1 LYSQL
6 LDAKIGTYTI
16 LKVHMVLH
24 SALRQAVRMGT
35 IGRNPASFV
44 QTPQQPVKEMS
55 ILDESQVSR
64 FLVSTKSHRWE
75 ALFHLAVVTGARQ
88 MELLGLKWSDLDWVR
103 QTLKIERQLNRPD
116 GEGVKF
122 LAPKT
127 RFGRRTIALGRKTIE
142 ILHKHYERQQA
153 ERQTAGNAWQE
164 NGLIFTTGKGTPIHH
179 CNLVRDFKKLLKDA
193 GLPDIRFHDLRHT
206 NTSLQLNQGIPVIT
220 VSRRLGHAKASITLD
235 IYGHLIASLQEDV
248 ADMIDELVTPIP
260 VSARVV
266 DA

>member
-1 LYSQL
+1 
-6 LDAKIGTYTI
+6 
-16 LKVHMVLH
+16 MVLH

-55 ILDESQVSR
+55 TLDESQVSR

-75 ALFHLAVVTGARQ
+75 AVFSSSSSHWRQ
-88 MELLGLKWSDLDWVR
+88 TNGTAWPEVDDPDWVR

-116 GEGVKF
+116 GEGMNF
-122 LAPKT
+122 SAPKT
-127 RFGRRTIALGRKTIE
+127 RFGRRTIALGKKTIE

-206 NTSLQLNQGIPVIT
+206 NASLQLNQGIPVIT

-248 ADMIDELVTPIP
+248 ADMIDDLVTLFLCL
-260 VSARVV
+260 RVW
-266 DA
+266 